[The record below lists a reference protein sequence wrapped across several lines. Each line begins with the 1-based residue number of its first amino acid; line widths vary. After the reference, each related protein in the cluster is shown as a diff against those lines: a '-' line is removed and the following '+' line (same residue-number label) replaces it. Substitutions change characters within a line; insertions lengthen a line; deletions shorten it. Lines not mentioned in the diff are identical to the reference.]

1 MDWEF
6 FGLKA
11 CHFSGLKSSP
21 IARSLICAFVGF
33 SLVSGCASVEDD
45 LANDPFEEVNRTI
58 FDFNNEIDNSVFEPV
73 AQTYVDNVP
82 NTLRLAVRNA
92 LKFLKT
98 PMIFANN
105 VLQGNLDGAGN
116 TVSRF
121 LVNGITGFG
130 GTVDVAADSGVPYV
144 KEDFG
149 QTLAVWGVPDGP
161 YLVLPGLGPSTMR
174 DTLAMIPDA
183 FLTPLWLIDHDRTSY
198 SLTAIDLIDT
208 RARYLGLE
216 SVVIGDEYLF
226 YRDAY
231 LQSRQ
236 FEIKD
241 GEIEDD
247 FDDFDDFN

>member
-1 MDWEF
+1 MIKPF
-6 FGLKA
+6 IIKLI
-11 CHFSGLKSSP
+11 LLLLLSP
-21 IARSLICAFVGF
+21 FTYAEV
-33 SLVSGCASVEDD
+33 
-45 LANDPFEEVNRTI
+45 DPFQNI
-58 FDFNNEIDNSVFEPV
+58 NEKTHDLNQTLDLQVASPV
-73 AQTYVDNVP
+73 ARFYKRITPD
-82 NTLRLAVRNA
+82 
-92 LKFLKT
+92 FLEKGIT
-98 PMIFANN
+98 NFTHNIEDLSIGINN
-105 VLQGNLDGAGN
+105 ILQGKFNEGLSDF
-116 TVSRF
+116 SRF
-121 LVNGITGFG
+121 ALNTSIGLLGFIDIASDLG
-130 GTVDVAADSGVPYV
+130 LTKHD
-144 KEDFG
+144 EDFG

-161 YLVLPGLGPSTMR
+161 YLVLPGLGPSTTR

-231 LQSRQ
+231 LQSRN

-241 GEIEDD
+241 GEVEDD

>member
-1 MDWEF
+1 MNVNKLVYLLSFLFLSSYAFAETDP
-6 FGLKA
+6 LKDLNQKTHDLNQTLDLQVA
-11 CHFSGLKSSP
+11 SPVARFYKRITPDFIEIGVTNFTQNVEDLSIGFNNILQGKIKS
-21 IARSLICAFVGF
+21 GF
-33 SLVSGCASVEDD
+33 SD
-45 LANDPFEEVNRTI
+45 LGRFTLNSTI
-58 FDFNNEIDNSVFEPV
+58 GI
-73 AQTYVDNVP
+73 AG
-82 NTLRLAVRNA
+82 
-92 LKFLKT
+92 FLDIATDMGLEKH
-98 PMIFANN
+98 
-105 VLQGNLDGAGN
+105 D
-116 TVSRF
+116 
-121 LVNGITGFG
+121 
-130 GTVDVAADSGVPYV
+130 
-144 KEDFG
+144 EDFG

-241 GEIEDD
+241 GQIEDD

>member
-1 MDWEF
+1 MKVNKSVYLLSILFLSSYAFTETDP
-6 FGLKA
+6 LKDLNQKTHDLNQTLDLQVA
-11 CHFSGLKSSP
+11 SPVARFYKRITPDFIEMGVTNFTQNVEDLSIGVNNILQGKIKS
-21 IARSLICAFVGF
+21 GF
-33 SLVSGCASVEDD
+33 SD
-45 LANDPFEEVNRTI
+45 LGRFTLNSTI
-58 FDFNNEIDNSVFEPV
+58 GIGG
-73 AQTYVDNVP
+73 
-82 NTLRLAVRNA
+82 
-92 LKFLKT
+92 FLDIATDMGLEKH
-98 PMIFANN
+98 
-105 VLQGNLDGAGN
+105 D
-116 TVSRF
+116 
-121 LVNGITGFG
+121 
-130 GTVDVAADSGVPYV
+130 
-144 KEDFG
+144 EDFG

>member
-1 MDWEF
+1 MKVNKSVYLLSVLLLSSYAFTETDP
-6 FGLKA
+6 LKDLNQKTHNLNQTLDLQVA
-11 CHFSGLKSSP
+11 SPVARFYKRITPDFIEIGITNFTQNVEDLSIGFNNILQGKIKS
-21 IARSLICAFVGF
+21 GF
-33 SLVSGCASVEDD
+33 SD
-45 LANDPFEEVNRTI
+45 LGRFTLNSTI
-58 FDFNNEIDNSVFEPV
+58 GIGG
-73 AQTYVDNVP
+73 
-82 NTLRLAVRNA
+82 
-92 LKFLKT
+92 FLDIATDMGLEKH
-98 PMIFANN
+98 
-105 VLQGNLDGAGN
+105 D
-116 TVSRF
+116 
-121 LVNGITGFG
+121 
-130 GTVDVAADSGVPYV
+130 
-144 KEDFG
+144 EDFG

-198 SLTAIDLIDT
+198 SLTAVDLIDT

>member
-1 MDWEF
+1 MIKLF
-6 FGLKA
+6 FIKLI
-11 CHFSGLKSSP
+11 LLLLLSP
-21 IARSLICAFVGF
+21 FTYAEV
-33 SLVSGCASVEDD
+33 
-45 LANDPFEEVNRTI
+45 DPFQNI
-58 FDFNNEIDNSVFEPV
+58 NEKTHNLNQTLDLQVASPV
-73 AQTYVDNVP
+73 ARFYKRITPD
-82 NTLRLAVRNA
+82 
-92 LKFLKT
+92 FLEKGIT
-98 PMIFANN
+98 NFTHNIEDLSIGINN
-105 VLQGNLDGAGN
+105 ILQGKFNEGLSDF
-116 TVSRF
+116 SRF
-121 LVNGITGFG
+121 TLNTSIGLLGFIDIASDLG
-130 GTVDVAADSGVPYV
+130 LTKHD
-144 KEDFG
+144 EDFG

-161 YLVLPGLGPSTMR
+161 YLVLPGLGPSTTR

-231 LQSRQ
+231 LQSRN

-241 GEIEDD
+241 GEVEDD

>member
-1 MDWEF
+1 MIKPF
-6 FGLKA
+6 FI
-11 CHFSGLKSSP
+11 KSILLLLLSP
-21 IARSLICAFVGF
+21 FTYAEV
-33 SLVSGCASVEDD
+33 
-45 LANDPFEEVNRTI
+45 DPFQNI
-58 FDFNNEIDNSVFEPV
+58 NEKTHNLNQTLDLQVASPV
-73 AQTYVDNVP
+73 ARFYKRITPD
-82 NTLRLAVRNA
+82 
-92 LKFLKT
+92 FLEKGIT
-98 PMIFANN
+98 NFTHNIEDLSIGINN
-105 VLQGNLDGAGN
+105 ILQGKFNEGLSDF
-116 TVSRF
+116 SRF
-121 LVNGITGFG
+121 TLNTSIGLLGFIDIASDLG
-130 GTVDVAADSGVPYV
+130 LTKHD
-144 KEDFG
+144 EDFG

-161 YLVLPGLGPSTMR
+161 YLVLPGLGPSTIR

-231 LQSRQ
+231 LQSRN

-241 GEIEDD
+241 GEVEDD

>member
-1 MDWEF
+1 MIKPF
-6 FGLKA
+6 FIKLI
-11 CHFSGLKSSP
+11 LLLLLSP
-21 IARSLICAFVGF
+21 FTFTEV
-33 SLVSGCASVEDD
+33 
-45 LANDPFEEVNRTI
+45 DPFQNI
-58 FDFNNEIDNSVFEPV
+58 NEKTHNLNQALDLQVASPV
-73 AQTYVDNVP
+73 ARFYKRITPD
-82 NTLRLAVRNA
+82 
-92 LKFLKT
+92 FLEKGIT
-98 PMIFANN
+98 NFTHNIEDLSIGINN
-105 VLQGNLDGAGN
+105 ILQGKFNEGLSDF
-116 TVSRF
+116 SRF
-121 LVNGITGFG
+121 TLNTSIGLLGFIDIASDLG
-130 GTVDVAADSGVPYV
+130 LTKHD
-144 KEDFG
+144 EDFG

-161 YLVLPGLGPSTMR
+161 YLVLPGLGPSTTR

-231 LQSRQ
+231 LQSRN

-241 GEIEDD
+241 GEVEDD

>member
-1 MDWEF
+1 MIKPF
-6 FGLKA
+6 FIKL
-11 CHFSGLKSSP
+11 FLLLLLSP
-21 IARSLICAFVGF
+21 FTLAEVDPYQNINEKTHNLNQTLDLQV
-33 SLVSGCASVEDD
+33 AS
-45 LANDPFEEVNRTI
+45 
-58 FDFNNEIDNSVFEPV
+58 PV
-73 AQTYVDNVP
+73 ARFYKRITPD
-82 NTLRLAVRNA
+82 
-92 LKFLKT
+92 FLEKGIT
-98 PMIFANN
+98 NFTHNIEDLSIGINN
-105 VLQGNLDGAGN
+105 ILQGKFNEGLSDF
-116 TVSRF
+116 SRF
-121 LVNGITGFG
+121 TLNTSIGLLGFIDIASDLG
-130 GTVDVAADSGVPYV
+130 LTKHD
-144 KEDFG
+144 EDFG

-161 YLVLPGLGPSTMR
+161 YLVLPGLGPSTIR

-231 LQSRQ
+231 LQSRN

-241 GEIEDD
+241 GEVEDD

>member
-1 MDWEF
+1 MIKPF
-6 FGLKA
+6 FIKLI
-11 CHFSGLKSSP
+11 LLLLLSP
-21 IARSLICAFVGF
+21 FTYAEV
-33 SLVSGCASVEDD
+33 
-45 LANDPFEEVNRTI
+45 DPFQNI
-58 FDFNNEIDNSVFEPV
+58 NEKTHNLNQTLDLQVASPV
-73 AQTYVDNVP
+73 ARFYKRITPD
-82 NTLRLAVRNA
+82 
-92 LKFLKT
+92 FLEKGIT
-98 PMIFANN
+98 NFTHNIEDLSIGINN
-105 VLQGNLDGAGN
+105 ILQGKFIEGLSDF
-116 TVSRF
+116 SRF
-121 LVNGITGFG
+121 ALNTSIGLLGFIDIASDLG
-130 GTVDVAADSGVPYV
+130 LTKHD
-144 KEDFG
+144 EDFG

-161 YLVLPGLGPSTMR
+161 YLVLPGLGPSTTR

-231 LQSRQ
+231 LQSRN

-241 GEIEDD
+241 GEVEDD

>member
-1 MDWEF
+1 MNVNKLVYLLSFLFLSSYAFAETDP
-6 FGLKA
+6 LKDLNQKTHDLNQTLDLQVA
-11 CHFSGLKSSP
+11 SPVARFYKRITPDFIETGVTNFTQNVEDLSIGVNNILQGKIKS
-21 IARSLICAFVGF
+21 GF
-33 SLVSGCASVEDD
+33 SD
-45 LANDPFEEVNRTI
+45 LGRFTLNSTI
-58 FDFNNEIDNSVFEPV
+58 GI
-73 AQTYVDNVP
+73 AG
-82 NTLRLAVRNA
+82 
-92 LKFLKT
+92 FLDIATDMGLEKH
-98 PMIFANN
+98 
-105 VLQGNLDGAGN
+105 D
-116 TVSRF
+116 
-121 LVNGITGFG
+121 
-130 GTVDVAADSGVPYV
+130 
-144 KEDFG
+144 EDFG

>member
-1 MDWEF
+1 MNVNKLVYLLSFLFLSSYAFAETDP
-6 FGLKA
+6 LKDLNQKTHDLNQTLDLQVA
-11 CHFSGLKSSP
+11 SPVARFYKRITPDFIEMGVTNFTQNVEDLSIGVNNILQGKIKS
-21 IARSLICAFVGF
+21 GF
-33 SLVSGCASVEDD
+33 SD
-45 LANDPFEEVNRTI
+45 L
-58 FDFNNEIDNSVFEPV
+58 
-73 AQTYVDNVP
+73 
-82 NTLRLAVRNA
+82 
-92 LKFLKT
+92 
-98 PMIFANN
+98 
-105 VLQGNLDGAGN
+105 
-116 TVSRF
+116 SRF
-121 LVNGITGFG
+121 TINSTIGIAGFLDIASDMG
-130 GTVDVAADSGVPYV
+130 LEKHDG
-144 KEDFG
+144 DFG

>member
-1 MDWEF
+1 MKVNKSVYLLSILFLSSYAFTEIDP
-6 FGLKA
+6 LKDLNQKTHNLNQTLDLQVA
-11 CHFSGLKSSP
+11 SPVARFYKRITPDFIEIGVTNFTQNVEDLSIGVNNILQGKIKS
-21 IARSLICAFVGF
+21 GF
-33 SLVSGCASVEDD
+33 SD
-45 LANDPFEEVNRTI
+45 LGRFTLNSTI
-58 FDFNNEIDNSVFEPV
+58 GI
-73 AQTYVDNVP
+73 AG
-82 NTLRLAVRNA
+82 
-92 LKFLKT
+92 FLDIATDMGLEKH
-98 PMIFANN
+98 
-105 VLQGNLDGAGN
+105 D
-116 TVSRF
+116 
-121 LVNGITGFG
+121 
-130 GTVDVAADSGVPYV
+130 
-144 KEDFG
+144 EDFG

>member
-1 MDWEF
+1 MIKPF
-6 FGLKA
+6 FIKLI
-11 CHFSGLKSSP
+11 LLLLLSP
-21 IARSLICAFVGF
+21 FTFAEV
-33 SLVSGCASVEDD
+33 
-45 LANDPFEEVNRTI
+45 DPFQNI
-58 FDFNNEIDNSVFEPV
+58 NEKTHNLNQTLDLQVASPV
-73 AQTYVDNVP
+73 ARFYKRITPD
-82 NTLRLAVRNA
+82 
-92 LKFLKT
+92 FLEKGIT
-98 PMIFANN
+98 NFTHNIEDLSIGINN
-105 VLQGNLDGAGN
+105 ILQGKFNEGLSDFSRVTLN
-116 TVSRF
+116 TSIG
-121 LVNGITGFG
+121 LLGFIDIASDLG
-130 GTVDVAADSGVPYV
+130 LTKHD
-144 KEDFG
+144 EDFG

-161 YLVLPGLGPSTMR
+161 YIVLPGLGPSTTR

-231 LQSRQ
+231 LQSRN

-241 GEIEDD
+241 GEVEDD

>member
-1 MDWEF
+1 MKVNKAVYLLSILFLSSYAFTETDP
-6 FGLKA
+6 LKDLNQKTHNLNQTLDLQVA
-11 CHFSGLKSSP
+11 SPVARFYKRITPDFIEIGVTNFTQNVEDLSIGFNNILQGKIKS
-21 IARSLICAFVGF
+21 GF
-33 SLVSGCASVEDD
+33 SD
-45 LANDPFEEVNRTI
+45 LGRFTLNSTI
-58 FDFNNEIDNSVFEPV
+58 GIGG
-73 AQTYVDNVP
+73 
-82 NTLRLAVRNA
+82 
-92 LKFLKT
+92 FLDIATDMGLEKH
-98 PMIFANN
+98 
-105 VLQGNLDGAGN
+105 D
-116 TVSRF
+116 
-121 LVNGITGFG
+121 
-130 GTVDVAADSGVPYV
+130 
-144 KEDFG
+144 EDFG

-241 GEIEDD
+241 GQIEDD

>member
-1 MDWEF
+1 MNKQVFIKLILIFLLSPLTFAEVDPFQNLNEKTHN
-6 FGLKA
+6 LNQTLDLQVA
-11 CHFSGLKSSP
+11 SP
-21 IARSLICAFVGF
+21 IARFYKKIIPDFLEKGITNFTHNIEDLSVGINNILQGKFNEGF
-33 SLVSGCASVEDD
+33 S
-45 LANDPFEEVNRTI
+45 
-58 FDFNNEIDNSVFEPV
+58 DF
-73 AQTYVDNVP
+73 
-82 NTLRLAVRNA
+82 
-92 LKFLKT
+92 
-98 PMIFANN
+98 
-105 VLQGNLDGAGN
+105 
-116 TVSRF
+116 SRF
-121 LVNGITGFG
+121 TLNSSIGLLGFIDIASNLG
-130 GTVDVAADSGVPYV
+130 LTKHD
-144 KEDFG
+144 EDFG

-161 YLVLPGLGPSTMR
+161 YIVLPGLGPSTMR

-231 LQSRQ
+231 LQSRN

-241 GEIEDD
+241 GEVEDD

>member
-1 MDWEF
+1 MIKPF
-6 FGLKA
+6 FIKLI
-11 CHFSGLKSSP
+11 LLLLLSP
-21 IARSLICAFVGF
+21 FTYAEV
-33 SLVSGCASVEDD
+33 
-45 LANDPFEEVNRTI
+45 DPFQNI
-58 FDFNNEIDNSVFEPV
+58 NEKTHNLNQTLDLQVASPV
-73 AQTYVDNVP
+73 ARFYKRITPD
-82 NTLRLAVRNA
+82 
-92 LKFLKT
+92 FLEKGIT
-98 PMIFANN
+98 NFTHNIEDLSIGINN
-105 VLQGNLDGAGN
+105 ILQGKFNEGLSDF
-116 TVSRF
+116 SRF
-121 LVNGITGFG
+121 TLNTSIGLLGFIDIASDLG
-130 GTVDVAADSGVPYV
+130 LIKHD
-144 KEDFG
+144 EDFG

-161 YLVLPGLGPSTMR
+161 YLVLPGLGPSTTR

-231 LQSRQ
+231 LQSRN

-241 GEIEDD
+241 GEVEDD

>member
-1 MDWEF
+1 MNVNKLVYLLSFLFLSSYAFAETDP
-6 FGLKA
+6 LKDLNQKTHDLNQTLDLQVA
-11 CHFSGLKSSP
+11 SPVARFYKRITPDFIEMGITNFTQNVEDLSIGVNNILQGKIKS
-21 IARSLICAFVGF
+21 GF
-33 SLVSGCASVEDD
+33 SD
-45 LANDPFEEVNRTI
+45 L
-58 FDFNNEIDNSVFEPV
+58 
-73 AQTYVDNVP
+73 
-82 NTLRLAVRNA
+82 
-92 LKFLKT
+92 
-98 PMIFANN
+98 
-105 VLQGNLDGAGN
+105 
-116 TVSRF
+116 SRF
-121 LVNGITGFG
+121 TINSTIGIAGFLDIASDMG
-130 GTVDVAADSGVPYV
+130 LEKHD
-144 KEDFG
+144 EDFG

>member
-1 MDWEF
+1 MKVNKAVYLLSILFLSSYAFTETDP
-6 FGLKA
+6 LKDLNQKTHNLNQTLDLQVA
-11 CHFSGLKSSP
+11 SPVARFYKRITPDFIEMGVTNFTQNVEDLSIGVNNILQGKIKS
-21 IARSLICAFVGF
+21 GF
-33 SLVSGCASVEDD
+33 SD
-45 LANDPFEEVNRTI
+45 LGRFTLNSTI
-58 FDFNNEIDNSVFEPV
+58 GI
-73 AQTYVDNVP
+73 AG
-82 NTLRLAVRNA
+82 
-92 LKFLKT
+92 FLDIATDMGLEKH
-98 PMIFANN
+98 
-105 VLQGNLDGAGN
+105 D
-116 TVSRF
+116 
-121 LVNGITGFG
+121 
-130 GTVDVAADSGVPYV
+130 
-144 KEDFG
+144 EDFG

-241 GEIEDD
+241 GQIEDD

>member
-1 MDWEF
+1 MKVNKSVYLLSIIFLSSYAFTETDP
-6 FGLKA
+6 LKDLNQKTHNLNQTLDLQVA
-11 CHFSGLKSSP
+11 SPVARFYKRITPDFIEIGVTNFTQNVEDLSIGVNNILQGKIKS
-21 IARSLICAFVGF
+21 GF
-33 SLVSGCASVEDD
+33 SDLGRFTLNSTIGIAGFLDIASDMGLEKHD
-45 LANDPFEEVNRTI
+45 
-58 FDFNNEIDNSVFEPV
+58 
-73 AQTYVDNVP
+73 
-82 NTLRLAVRNA
+82 
-92 LKFLKT
+92 
-98 PMIFANN
+98 
-105 VLQGNLDGAGN
+105 
-116 TVSRF
+116 
-121 LVNGITGFG
+121 
-130 GTVDVAADSGVPYV
+130 
-144 KEDFG
+144 EDFG